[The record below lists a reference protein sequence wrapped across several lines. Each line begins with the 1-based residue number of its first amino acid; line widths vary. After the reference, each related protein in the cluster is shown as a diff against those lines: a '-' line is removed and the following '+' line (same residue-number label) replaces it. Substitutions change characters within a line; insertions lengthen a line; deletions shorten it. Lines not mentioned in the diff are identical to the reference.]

1 MCKVKIFFGS
11 FYGIWF
17 ENDFLKDMDWSD
29 ISVAECMIEAHF
41 PVVPVH
47 GSIVDVSSL
56 RSQIYKGWEK
66 YVDAGGYLSDV
77 IDGLR
82 NKFKIP
88 RQIPNADI
96 FKEMVFGGNYLQDF
110 ISYKNYTV
118 GTDED
123 VFYGVCLTPNT
134 DYIKIEI
141 Y

>member
-41 PVVPVH
+41 PVVPAH

-56 RSQIYKGWEK
+56 RSQIYKGWKK

-88 RQIPNADI
+88 RQISNADI
-96 FKEMVFGGNYLQDF
+96 FKEWYSEVIIYQILSL
-110 ISYKNYTV
+110 IKNIWSVLMKMKMSFMEYV
-118 GTDED
+118 
-123 VFYGVCLTPNT
+123 
-134 DYIKIEI
+134 
-141 Y
+141 

>member
-1 MCKVKIFFGS
+1 MYKVKIFFGS
-11 FYGIWF
+11 FYGEWF
-17 ENDFLKDMDWSD
+17 ENDFLEDMDWSD

-41 PVVPVH
+41 PVVPAH

-56 RSQIYKGWEK
+56 RSQIYKGWKK
-66 YVDAGGYLSDV
+66 YVDEGGYLSDV
-77 IDGLR
+77 IDWVR
-82 NKFKIP
+82 CKFKIP
-88 RQIPNADI
+88 RQISNADI
-96 FKEMVFGGNYLQDF
+96 FKEMVFGGNNLPDF
-110 ISYKNYTV
+110 ISYKKYMV

>member
-123 VFYGVCLTPNT
+123 VFYGVCLTPNA